1 MEPTNMV
8 RRIDYLGRIVIPKE
22 IRKMFEWKEEDF
34 IEIFIDVRD
43 NTVTLKKV
51 DIEDE

>member
-1 MEPTNMV
+1 MRSTNIV
-8 RRIDYLGRIVIPKE
+8 RRIDYLGRINIPKNV
-22 IRKMFEWKEEDF
+22 RKMFGWKEEDF

-51 DIEDE
+51 NIKDE